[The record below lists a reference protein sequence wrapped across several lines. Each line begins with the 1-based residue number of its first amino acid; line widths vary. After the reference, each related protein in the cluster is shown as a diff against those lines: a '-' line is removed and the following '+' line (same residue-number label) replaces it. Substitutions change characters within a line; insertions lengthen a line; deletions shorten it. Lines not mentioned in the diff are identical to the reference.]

1 MRHYRRCMA
10 HLGYDRANLWSGDAP
25 LVGTTAPGS
34 VVPATTQG
42 TAHDARSI
50 VATLALGAAVGLGVA
65 SMLPDY
71 LSGSSIASSPDL
83 VVAHAIPL
91 GGWLLAAALVATSRL
106 GARRIGSLL
115 GLGIGVV
122 ELGLLLSDA
131 GTVFAGGAHVG
142 GAGLVLASLEWLLA
156 TGASALVASSSGAL
170 SGFRD
175 GRRDEDRRSTRHEPA
190 PAGRLGHK
198 KATTAAG
205 ILAALATAGLYAP
218 PWDRLVVE
226 LVAVGRTTVVTAGN
240 AFANPAP
247 VIAGNVVVMVS
258 LVALPL
264 VALSAR
270 SRRLGGAMLA
280 GGVVAA
286 TSQVASALVQWRE
299 PVPPGEFGLSTPA
312 AVAAGFHVSSGFTPV
327 FYLFSAAVAVLAV
340 VAALD
345 LVDRSG
351 QRIPPPLAAVPDVA
365 PRRAFSPTPHY

>member
-1 MRHYRRCMA
+1 MA
-10 HLGYDRANLWSGDAP
+10 HLGYDRANLWAGGAP
-25 LVGTTAPGS
+25 LVGTMAPEGQAPG
-34 VVPATTQG
+34 TTRD
-42 TAHDARSI
+42 TEHDARSI

-71 LSGSSIASSPDL
+71 LSGSSIASHPDL

-91 GGWLLAAALVATSRL
+91 GGWLLAAALVATGRL
-106 GARRIGSLL
+106 DARRLGSLL
-115 GLGIGVV
+115 GLGIGAV

-131 GTVFAGGAHVG
+131 GTVFAGGAHLG
-142 GAGLVLASLEWLLA
+142 GAGLVLAALEWLLA

-175 GRRDEDRRSTRHEPA
+175 RHRDDDRQSTHYGPA
-190 PAGRLGHK
+190 RAGRLGNT
-198 KATTAAG
+198 KATTAVG
-205 ILAALATAGLYAP
+205 ILAALAAAGLYAP
-218 PWDRLVVE
+218 PWDRLVVD

-240 AFANPAP
+240 AFANPAA
-247 VIAGNVVVMVS
+247 VIAGNVVVIVS

-286 TSQVASALVQWRE
+286 ASQVVSALVQWRE
-299 PVPPGEFGLSTPA
+299 PVPPSEFGLSTRA

-340 VAALD
+340 VAVLE
-345 LVDRSG
+345 LVERSG
-351 QRIPPPLAAVPDVA
+351 RRTLPPLGALPDVA